1 MHVETPLEH
10 RFQRLCALTKATSS
24 GTQFKG
30 KCPAQKDS
38 EASLSLKLGDGRILL
53 NKALNKKDIR
63 KYNLLAFVVKKNVKS
78 KKFFLNLGF
87 KFLKNNK
94 FIMKAK

>member
-1 MHVETPLEH
+1 MNKINEKMIFVCLYGIYKVGYLRFDRTSNKNLSVSIAIKKK
-10 RFQRLCALTKATSS
+10 FQRR
-24 GTQFKG
+24 GFG
-30 KCPAQKDS
+30 K
-38 EASLSLKLGDGRILL
+38 LLLK
-53 NKALNKKDIR
+53 KALNQKDIR
-63 KYNLLAFVVKKNVKS
+63 KYNLLAYVVKKNVKS